1 MKDNIKTQE
10 NPQISKNK
18 KQEKKPIGI
27 TFIRFT
33 VCSALFLPLIFIKLN
48 KPQKFEEI
56 KSFYQNNFCQEKITV
71 PEIKENLKEKIQA
84 VKNMI
89 NS

>member
-1 MKDNIKTQE
+1 MEDNIKTKE
-10 NPQISKNK
+10 NSQSIKNK

-48 KPQKFEEI
+48 KPQKFEKI
-56 KSFYQNNFCQEKITV
+56 KSFYQDNFCAEKITV
-71 PEIKENLKEKIQA
+71 PEIKENLKEKIQEI
-84 VKNMI
+84 KNMI

>member
-1 MKDNIKTQE
+1 MEDNIKTKE
-10 NPQISKNK
+10 NPQSIKNK

-33 VCSALFLPLIFIKLN
+33 VCSAIFLSAVFIKLN

-56 KSFYQNNFCQEKITV
+56 KSFYQNNFCQEKITA
-71 PEIKENLKEKIQA
+71 PEIKENLKEKIQII
-84 VKNMI
+84 KNMI